1 MRCAMPITL
10 EDISKATGFAVYP
23 VFSNAADL
31 EATRR
36 RLTTS
41 NGGSKASGDAPPR
54 E

>member
-1 MRCAMPITL
+1 
-10 EDISKATGFAVYP
+10 

-41 NGGSKASGDAPPR
+41 NGGSKTSGDAPPR